1 MNNPQTLQIIMA
13 SYKVNLLRYMQD
25 NDCGAMAAQIF
36 RKIVENDQGSYKI
49 ITSCKVIEPNYNQ

>member
-1 MNNPQTLQIIMA
+1 MA
-13 SYKVNLLRYMQD
+13 SYKVNLLRYMHD

-49 ITSCKVIEPNYNQ
+49 ITGCKVIEPNYNQ